1 MTNWRYKSPVMNIL
15 SIQSHVAFGHVGNA
29 AATFPLQRLGI
40 EVWPIH
46 TVQFSNHT
54 GYGSWKGRVFDA
66 GMIREVM
73 AGIEARGVLG
83 ECNGVL
89 SGYMGAADIGAAIL
103 DAVAT
108 VKRANPAARYCC
120 DPVIG
125 DVGRGIFVREG
136 IPEFMREKAVPAADI
151 ITPNQFELDYLSRR
165 ESGTLRAAR
174 DAVKAVH
181 DLGPRAILVTSLHT
195 DETPADS
202 IDMLASDETG
212 CFLVRTPKLPLD
224 DQRCRRCGRRVVLR
238 ALFARRETRRSAVAR
253 GLQHLRRAGKDGG
266 ERRARDPAD
275 RGAGSDRQAEPYFR
289 PRRRSGPAG
298 AEPDTPAIAPS
309 EAPPLSHDDYVVGPI
324 GVPSVFHVDRL
335 DLSFVPKPWAWA
347 EKRRA
352 EIDALFADM
361 RRKKPALWNGRVLL
375 MHRQVIEHGVLRG
388 EFIETDYASFVAWKH
403 QGRPHAEVRDCF
415 SAAAIQSSD
424 GAFLLG
430 VMGAHTFN
438 AGRAYFPCG
447 TPDPDDIVGG
457 KVDFE
462 HSVRRELLEE
472 TGLAMDDFTLEPGW
486 TMVVDGSLIGQIK
499 VLRARES
506 AKALHARISGVPRAR
521 EEARARRYPRGL
533 WARRFRPG
541 HAALRHGVS
550 GLALCHAS
558 RSGRRGNA
566 LHLPINSACIRFA
579 QPRDRVASRSLNAR
593 FELGWNKGARP
604 KFLVAGVLVW
614 AAI

>member
-1 MTNWRYKSPVMNIL
+1 MNIL

-29 AATFPLQRLGI
+29 AATFPLQRLGV

-103 DAVAT
+103 DAVST

-151 ITPNQFELDYLSRR
+151 VTPNQFELDYLSRR

-202 IDMLASDETG
+202 IDMLASDQTG
-212 CFLVRTPKLPLD
+212 CFLVRTPKLPLTINGAGD
-224 DQRCRRCGRRVVLR
+224 AVA
-238 ALFARRETRRSAVAR
+238 ALFFAHYLRDGKLAEALSRAASSIFGVLAKTAKSGAREIQLIAAQDQIVRPSRIFTAQT
-253 GLQHLRRAGKDGG
+253 L
-266 ERRARDPAD
+266 
-275 RGAGSDRQAEPYFR
+275 GSL
-289 PRRRSGPAG
+289 G
-298 AEPDTPAIAPS
+298 AERDTPALAS
-309 EAPPLSHDDYVVGPI
+309 FEAPPLSHDDHATGPI

-335 DLSFVPKPWAWA
+335 DLSFVPKRWAWA

-403 QGRPHAEVRDCF
+403 LGRPHAEVRDCF

-438 AGRAYFPCG
+438 AGKVYFPCG
-447 TPDPDDIVGG
+447 TPDPNDIVVG

-472 TGLAMDDFTLEPGW
+472 TGLAMDDFTPEPGW

-499 VLRARES
+499 VMRARES
-506 AKALHARISGVPRAR
+506 AKALHARILAFLARDKRPELADIRVVYGPGDFDQAMPRYVTAF
-521 EEARARRYPRGL
+521 L
-533 WARRFRPG
+533 
-541 HAALRHGVS
+541 
-550 GLALCHAS
+550 AS
-558 RSGRRGNA
+558 R
-566 LHLPINSACIRFA
+566 FA
-579 QPRDRVASRSLNAR
+579 TQPLRAAR
-593 FELGWNKGARP
+593 
-604 KFLVAGVLVW
+604 
-614 AAI
+614 